1 MIDVDG
7 SGQKPLTNSWSFL
20 QHDNKANNRKPPHM
34 KFMITWQFRPGKLH
48 DGLSQF
54 SQMTPEQDQADHG
67 SGVKLIRDL
76 REPEQQRYLSNAD
89 VKGHSK
95 PIFVENR
102 AAAAA
107 SVSSL
112 LTRC

>member
-1 MIDVDG
+1 
-7 SGQKPLTNSWSFL
+7 
-20 QHDNKANNRKPPHM
+20 M
-34 KFMITWQFRPGKLH
+34 KCMITWQFRPGKLL

-76 REPEQQRYLSNAD
+76 REPQQERYLSNAD
-89 VKGHSK
+89 VKGQLK

-102 AAAAA
+102 ASAAA

>member
-1 MIDVDG
+1 M
-7 SGQKPLTNSWSFL
+7 

-34 KFMITWQFRPGKLH
+34 KFMITWQFRPDKLY

-76 REPEQQRYLSNAD
+76 REPEQERYLSNAD

-107 SVSSL
+107 ASVSSL